1 LSKLDYIGAG
11 GLTITPKTSKFDI
24 LPIKFAIKIWGKLLQ
39 VFVGWSNLTPA
50 LTWKFHRYHY
60 RNMGLW
66 LPKISQNV
74 DFFVI

>member
-39 VFVGWSNLTPA
+39 VFVGLVKPYARSN
-50 LTWKFHRYHY
+50 
-60 RNMGLW
+60 M
-66 LPKISQNV
+66 KISPLSLQKYGLMASQN
-74 DFFVI
+74 